1 MFLLQSQFFLQF
13 KIAHPKCAISQRTF
27 KKLKPWFVKP
37 LNDKNVCCC
46 IYHVEMGMI
55 LEAFNTMR
63 DKQKGLHSSVPY
75 ICTCVVCIC
84 IGLIADDCMAHK
96 NVWQSCSDL
105 WRACICSKGELDT
118 WHHLKCFMGTCEHC
132 GVKILPISLSES
144 SITNTTLLK
153 WKCFEYE
160 TIGVADDG

>member
-1 MFLLQSQFFLQF
+1 LQF